1 MTYVLVGVHNTAVS
15 FGTPRIS
22 NLQTYKCT
30 RTNVRGKE
38 AERNEKHIAQ
48 QTYCCCPVVNSAN
61 KLGGISNT
69 MYSPAIYDSANET
82 GTCCPL
88 LSANCDEAVLM
99 MLSARIER
107 ESKRVLIRDET
118 LVHPTTRR
126 YVCFDYQRR

>member
-1 MTYVLVGVHNTAVS
+1 MTKQDDVR
-15 FGTPRIS
+15 FGGRAQHSRVIRYTTDLESSDVKKKHTPTS
-22 NLQTYKCT
+22 EGN
-30 RTNVRGKE
+30 E
-38 AERNEKHIAQ
+38 AERDEKRIAQ

-99 MLSARIER
+99 MLSARIEPGFQACVDN
-107 ESKRVLIRDET
+107 EM
-118 LVHPTTRR
+118 RR
-126 YVCFDYQRR
+126 